1 MKPNKIPVTAEI
13 KETKYRQTITPPSQ
27 DQIPEIVES
36 LREIAHSGKLN
47 CSVTMIFYRGG
58 CTAIKTES
66 AEEIGS

>member
-1 MKPNKIPVTAEI
+1 MPVTAR
-13 KETKYRQTITPPSQ
+13 KKVTTYRETITPLSQ
-27 DQIPEIVES
+27 EQVPEIVES